1 MTLTVTLDD
10 LVDAV
15 AEFAHSDAEVVATVL
30 HMLASRQVR
39 SAGEG
44 AAGGGGAGFAAPAA
58 LRH

>member
-39 SAGEG
+39 PAGEG
-44 AAGGGGAGFAAPAA
+44 GGDLTGACHAASAA
-58 LRH
+58 LRN